1 MRQVL
6 ALAVKDLRL
15 LGRSRSAFF
24 FTLLW
29 PVIVAVLFGYAFSG
43 TSDGRTRAIAVALID
58 DDATDA
64 SRAFASRLGSSGD
77 FTITTMSRGE
87 AETAVRQGRLAAY
100 LVIRKGFG
108 ERSQQIFYGQPREIE
123 VGNDPSRA
131 AESAMIEGLL
141 MKAAADDVQRLFRDS
156 SAMTAMADR
165 ALQTALASPGAPPAL
180 TRFLGEL
187 QSFVHTP
194 VGGTSPTGDGNAWQ
208 PLKVMSSAV
217 ARERRG
223 PDNAFDITFPQGVLW
238 GLIGCMMSFGISLVT
253 ERTRGTFLRLQ
264 MAPLGRAQILG
275 GKALACFLAMLTV
288 QALLFTLGVTVFG
301 VRPSSWPLLGMA
313 SLAVTVAFCGLMM
326 LVATLGD
333 TEQAASGTA
342 WAFMMPLSMIGGG
355 MIPQFILPAWMTA
368 AGVVSPVRWAIRAF
382 EGALWRGFSFGEMLL
397 PCAILVAMGAACFV
411 LGSRRLAVTT

>member
-1 MRQVL
+1 MRRIV

-15 LGRSRSAFF
+15 LVASRSGFF
-24 FTLLW
+24 FTLIW

-43 TSDGRTRAIAVALID
+43 TSNGTPRAIAVALVD

-64 SRAFASRLGSSGD
+64 SRAFVARLQASGD
-77 FTITTMSRGE
+77 FTLTPMPRAE
-87 AETAVRQGRLAAY
+87 AETAVRQGSLAAF
-100 LVIRKGFG
+100 LAIRKGFG
-108 ERSQQIFYGQPREIE
+108 ERSQQIFYGEPREIE
-123 VGNDPSRA
+123 VGHDPSRA

-141 MKAAADDVQRLFRDS
+141 MKAAAEDVQRLFNDTT
-156 SAMTAMADR
+156 AMTAMADT
-165 ALQTALASPGAPPAL
+165 AMKDALASPGAPPAL
-180 TRFLGEL
+180 TKFLGEL

-194 VGGTSPTGDGNAWQ
+194 VAESAGTTGSGNAWQ
-208 PLKVMSSAV
+208 PLKVTSAHV

-223 PDNAFDITFPQGVLW
+223 PENAFEITFPQGMLW

-264 MAPLGRAQILG
+264 MAPLTRAQILG
-275 GKALACFLAMLTV
+275 GKALACFVSMLVVQGLLLA
-288 QALLFTLGVTVFG
+288 LGAGVFG
-301 VRPSSWPLLGMA
+301 VRPSSWPLLAMA
-313 SLAVTVAFCGLMM
+313 SLSVTLAFCGLMM

-355 MIPQFILPAWMTA
+355 MIPQFILPGWMVA

-382 EGALWRGFSFGEMLL
+382 EGAIWRQFSFAEMLV
-397 PCAILVAMGAACFV
+397 PCAILVAIGAACFA
-411 LGSRRLAVTT
+411 LGSRRLAAV

>member
-1 MRQVL
+1 MRQIV

-15 LGRSRSAFF
+15 LVASRSGFF
-24 FTLLW
+24 FTLIW

-43 TSDGRTRAIAVALID
+43 TSNDTRRAIAVAIVD
-58 DDATDA
+58 DDASEQ
-64 SRAFASRLGSSGD
+64 SRAFTARLQSSGD
-77 FTITTMSRGE
+77 FELTAMPRAD
-87 AETAVRQGRLAAY
+87 AETAVRQGRLAAF

-123 VGNDPSRA
+123 VGHDPSRA

-141 MKAAADDVQRLFRDS
+141 MKAAADDVQRLFNDTG
-156 SAMTAMADR
+156 AMTSMADT
-165 ALQTALASPGAPPAL
+165 AMKNALASPGAPPEL

-187 QSFVHTP
+187 QTFVHTP
-194 VGGTSPTGDGNAWQ
+194 VGGTAGTAGEGNAWQ
-208 PLKVMSSAV
+208 PLKVVSADV

-223 PDNAFDITFPQGVLW
+223 PANAFEITFPQGMLW

-264 MAPLGRAQILG
+264 MAPLTRSTILG
-275 GKALACFLAMLTV
+275 GKALACFMSMLVV
-288 QALLFTLGVTVFG
+288 QGLLLTLGVGVFG
-301 VRPSSWPLLGMA
+301 VRPSSWPLLAMA
-313 SLAVTVAFCGLMM
+313 SLSITLAFCGLMM

-355 MIPQFILPAWMTA
+355 MIPQFILPGWMVA

-382 EGALWRGFSFGEMLL
+382 EGAMWRQFSFAEMLV
-397 PCAILVAMGAACFV
+397 PCAILVAIGAACFA
-411 LGSRRLAVTT
+411 LGSRRLAAV